1 MTYTSILTYEDA
13 CAALGESVNEVAL
26 EEVGASMQ
34 TIAWMKC
41 ELVAKAINGG
51 KRVGFTKEANTYVP
65 YFVDYYSIQ
74 DLCRYHSFWKSG
86 EVSVLPMRKSDGT
99 EAFLC
104 GCRIGVCDNGCMEFE
119 YAHHLHFESEG
130 KAYHFGKYFMGL
142 WAQAFLPDWDV
153 DVSRIIRIDV
163 AKNAPE
169 EKKVESCSSLIF
181 SDFAWGM
188 VCGVISNLIFCLGM
202 LLLRQI

>member
-104 GCRIGVCDNGCMEFE
+104 GCRIGEIGR
-119 YAHHLHFESEG
+119 AH
-130 KAYHFGKYFMGL
+130 
-142 WAQAFLPDWDV
+142 V
-153 DVSRIIRIDV
+153 
-163 AKNAPE
+163 
-169 EKKVESCSSLIF
+169 
-181 SDFAWGM
+181 
-188 VCGVISNLIFCLGM
+188 
-202 LLLRQI
+202 

>member
-1 MTYTSILTYEDA
+1 M
-13 CAALGESVNEVAL
+13 
-26 EEVGASMQ
+26 GAGIS
-34 TIAWMKC
+34 A
-41 ELVAKAINGG
+41 
-51 KRVGFTKEANTYVP
+51 
-65 YFVDYYSIQ
+65 
-74 DLCRYHSFWKSG
+74 
-86 EVSVLPMRKSDGT
+86 
-99 EAFLC
+99 
-104 GCRIGVCDNGCMEFE
+104 
-119 YAHHLHFESEG
+119 
-130 KAYHFGKYFMGL
+130 
-142 WAQAFLPDWDV
+142 DWDV